1 MDITPEA
8 DSQTIQIEGY
18 GDGGFRINGRWFRGT
33 VCLLPTGI
41 SQPEVQAVG
50 DLNGENWPKDVLDQV
65 DDIDV
70 LLVGTGAAMS
80 LIPATA
86 KQALRRAGLHCEPM
100 NTGAGCRTFNVL
112 VLDGRKIG
120 ALLFPHA

>member
-8 DSQTIQIEGY
+8 NPNLIQVESY
-18 GDGGFRINGRWFRGT
+18 GDGGFRINGRWFKGT

-41 SQPEVQAVG
+41 SSPKIQNLS
-50 DLNGENWPKDVLDQV
+50 DLADGNWPQDILDLSEEL
-65 DDIDV
+65 DV
-70 LLVGTGAAMS
+70 LLVGTGAQMQLVPGA
-80 LIPATA
+80 A
-86 KQALRRAGLHCEPM
+86 KSALQAHGLHCEPM

-120 ALLFPHA
+120 ALLFPQ